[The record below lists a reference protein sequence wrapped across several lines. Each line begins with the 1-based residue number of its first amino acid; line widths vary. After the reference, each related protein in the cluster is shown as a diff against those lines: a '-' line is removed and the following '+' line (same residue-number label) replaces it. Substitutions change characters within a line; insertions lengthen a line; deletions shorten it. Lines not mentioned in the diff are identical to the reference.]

1 MGFQFRDNAIH
12 LDIAGE
18 KFDIEYGPEVVKK
31 IISFQEENLD
41 KMKNSEAKKDIEEV
55 EKAID
60 EMTSVLV
67 ELINTICG
75 DGAVEKIFKS
85 RSINY
90 YDLIDI
96 LDYIT
101 VEINKFKEE
110 KNKKYDPNRALR
122 K

>member
-18 KFDIEYGPEVVKK
+18 KFDIEYGPEVIRK
-31 IISFQEENLD
+31 IKNFQEENLD
-41 KMKNSEAKKDIEEV
+41 KMKNSEAKKDTEEV

-60 EMTSVLV
+60 EITSVLI
-67 ELINTICG
+67 ELINTMCG
-75 DGAVEKIFKS
+75 DGAVEKIFKN

-101 VEINKFKEE
+101 VEINKYREE
-110 KNKKYDPNRALR
+110 KNKKYDPSRVLR